1 MLSDDETPP
10 IEVRRPWP
18 AARLPAMAAY
28 TVALSAW
35 IVLVGLPSDPFQMF
49 VWLWL
54 AAIAWYAGS
63 PWSVHTQFLR
73 DWWPAFVVLVLY
85 LYSRGLS
92 DELIGM
98 PVHWTMPIDVDRWMF
113 GGHLPTEVLQ
123 DRLCGDPCLRSDDPR
138 WYDVLLTTV
147 YFSHFVLGL
156 GLAFVLWIRDRAAW
170 TAWLTRYLAI
180 NVAGLVIY
188 VLYPMA
194 PPWLAAK
201 EGYLDEALPR
211 LTGRGWEVI
220 GLDGFHVVL
229 ASVGNPVAA
238 MPSLHSGIAALVA
251 FWFIARHRSPL
262 RWLALLYPATMGFA
276 LVYYAEHYVID
287 LLAGWALA
295 GLVMVAVGRWERRRA
310 LSLVRTEAESTSVE
324 HDAVD

>member
-1 MLSDDETPP
+1 MP
-10 IEVRRPWP
+10 IR
-18 AARLPAMAAY
+18 ALAMSVY
-28 TVALSAW
+28 ALALGVW
-35 IVLVGLPSDPFQMF
+35 IVVVGLPSDPFQMF

-54 AAIAWYAGS
+54 AAIAWYAGA
-63 PWSVHTQFLR
+63 PWSEHTRFVR
-73 DWWPAFVVLVLY
+73 DWWPAFAVLILY

-98 PVHWTMPIDVDRWMF
+98 PVHWTMPIEVDRWMF

-123 DRLCGDPCLRSDDPR
+123 DRLCGDPCLRSTEPR
-138 WYDVLLTTV
+138 WYDIVLTTV

-170 TAWLTRYLAI
+170 AAWLTRYLTI

-188 VLYPMA
+188 ILYPMA
-194 PPWLAAK
+194 PPWLASK
-201 EGYLDEALPR
+201 ERYIGEALPR

-238 MPSLHSGIAALVA
+238 MPSLHCGIAALVA
-251 FWFIARHRSPL
+251 FWLIARLRSPW
-262 RWLALLYPATMGFA
+262 RWLILLYPATMGFA

-287 LLAGWALA
+287 LIAGWALA

-310 LSLVRTEAESTSVE
+310 RTGVTQPARSP
-324 HDAVD
+324 AAR

>member
-1 MLSDDETPP
+1 MSIRAL
-10 IEVRRPWP
+10 
-18 AARLPAMAAY
+18 AMTGY
-28 TVALSAW
+28 ALALGSW

-63 PWSVHTQFLR
+63 PWSVHLQFVR
-73 DWWPAFVVLVLY
+73 DWWPAFAVLVLY

-113 GGHLPTEVLQ
+113 GGNLPTEVLQ

-201 EGYLDEALPR
+201 EGYIDESLPGSPAAAGR
-211 LTGRGWEVI
+211 SSGSTG
-220 GLDGFHVVL
+220 
-229 ASVGNPVAA
+229 
-238 MPSLHSGIAALVA
+238 
-251 FWFIARHRSPL
+251 
-262 RWLALLYPATMGFA
+262 
-276 LVYYAEHYVID
+276 
-287 LLAGWALA
+287 
-295 GLVMVAVGRWERRRA
+295 
-310 LSLVRTEAESTSVE
+310 STSCWRRSATPWPRCRRCTPASRRWWRSGSSLATG
-324 HDAVD
+324 HPCGG